1 MLCSIQVD
9 IKMLICGHQPIKII
23 LGTTIKVLRPTCI
36 WFNHAQYPFL
46 SINESNKVY
55 ISCACAMQKK
65 HGWISHQT
73 LLYTSSI
80 SSNLREIPTRS
91 FHTLGARWRSRGF
104 FVLMA
109 TPNSTPRN
117 LNIAKSSSPEHAG
130 FNRNLNIH
138 SVSKWFSITVQGLLW
153 TCVH

>member
-1 MLCSIQVD
+1 MNK
-9 IKMLICGHQPIKII
+9 IKFTSH
-23 LGTTIKVLRPTCI
+23 VLVQCR
-36 WFNHAQYPFL
+36 
-46 SINESNKVY
+46 
-55 ISCACAMQKK
+55 
-65 HGWISHQT
+65 
-73 LLYTSSI
+73 LLYTSSM

-153 TCVH
+153 TCVHQNENQIVHVSSFCFFYSGIYTCSINFFADNIQFFFNSISFTSNIQKLFFVCFYF